1 MGNKNTFNPAQTS
14 GVQYFWTN
22 ERITVLHQTG
32 AYLPYIEP
40 GEVLLVETKPVDG
53 QRMFWFG
60 RVTQTA
66 YWFVLD
72 EPVSIF
78 DVGSWF
84 THHEMMLKAHGGDL
98 DFVDMDR
105 QGELPF

>member
-1 MGNKNTFNPAQTS
+1 MGNKTTFNPLQTS

-22 ERITVLHQTG
+22 ERVTVLHQTG
-32 AYLPYIEP
+32 AYLPHIEP

-72 EPVSIF
+72 EPVSIY
-78 DVGSWF
+78 DVDNWYR
-84 THHEMMLKAHGGDL
+84 HQQEMINAHDGNL
-98 DFVDMDR
+98 DEFCDM

>member
-22 ERITVLHQTG
+22 ERVTVLHRNG
-32 AYLPYIEP
+32 AYLPHIEP
-40 GEVLLVETKPVDG
+40 GEVLLVETKPVGDL
-53 QRMFWFG
+53 RMFWFG
-60 RVTQTA
+60 RVTKTA
-66 YWFVLD
+66 YCFVLD

-78 DVGSWF
+78 DVDSWYR
-84 THHEMMLKAHGGDL
+84 HQQEMNNVHDANL
-98 DFVDMDR
+98 DEFNDM